1 MYVCLKCDMDRLNFS
16 RFGWLNFSRYSSH
29 SGSSQTRSDLPPN
42 PKFFVTIWTMSGS
55 QDRRTRSN
63 NPYAPKVPDV
73 LHLEERAN
81 FAGVLIASMLY
92 GAPKTPRSSISA
104 QSFHWYVLGIR
115 VVVLFFQCMTGLF
128 DSAHRRGE
136 RVKWGLV
143 PYTAIMF
150 SLVTLIL
157 TAMNLHIQSIAYI
170 HNREFRGNESAL
182 FSGPLGYQVFISR
195 GAIGIIPSVSFTL
208 SNWLADGLLVSA
220 QSDATFTH
228 PGN

>member
-1 MYVCLKCDMDRLNFS
+1 MSD
-16 RFGWLNFSRYSSH
+16 
-29 SGSSQTRSDLPPN
+29 SQERQP
-42 PKFFVTIWTMSGS
+42 W
-55 QDRRTRSN
+55 SN
-63 NPYAPKVPDV
+63 NPHAPKIPDI
-73 LHLEERAN
+73 LHLEKKVN

-92 GAPKTPRSSISA
+92 GAPKIPRSSISA
-104 QSFHWYVLGIR
+104 QSFHWYVLGITM
-115 VVVLFFQCMTGLF
+115 VLFFQCMTGLF

-195 GAIGIIPSVSFTL
+195 EAISIIPSVSFTL
-208 SNWLADGLLVSA
+208 SNWLADGLLVSS